1 MLSFESRTTTDFHN
15 NRDGRDGKNELDNLS
30 IMSLLLGRRS
40 THIFDKSDP
49 QERILVQSE
58 QGRHERNLIN
68 DLFKEYNYLER
79 PVEQESDA
87 LKLEFSLALQQII
100 DVDEKNQYLTT
111 SIWLTYAWTDYNL
124 KWNSSEYGGVQ
135 SIRLPAKKVWTPDVL
150 MYNSAD
156 EDIDSKFPTNVV
168 VYSSGL
174 CNWIPPGIYIS
185 SCKINIRWFPF
196 DDQLCTMK
204 FGSWTY
210 DGSKINLTLLGTAGN
225 TGEGDIS
232 TYQPSGEWD
241 LIGVSGIRNVEKYDC
256 CPDPYLDITYTI
268 NIRRRKLYYI
278 FNLAIPCFLLS
289 SLTLLCFYL
298 PPDSGE
304 KLTFGV
310 TAIRNIEKY
319 ECCPEPYID
328 ITFTVHIRRRVLYYA
343 FNLII
348 PCALLSSM
356 ALLTFS
362 LPPDSGEKISLGV
375 TILLSLTVFLM
386 IVAETMPATSDAVPL
401 IGIYFACI
409 MMVCSLS
416 VVFTVLVLN
425 YHHRNPE
432 THNMPK
438 AVRVIIC
445 KWLAWMLRME
455 RPGHDITIRKIV
467 HDARIAKL
475 KEVELRQKSSR
486 SLLAN
491 VLDLDDDLCKIDRM
505 DRMNSVPNYASI
517 KIEENGTHIGY
528 TPLANSPTG
537 GHCLHKSE
545 LNAILRELKV
555 MNRKTKENDKYTS
568 EANDWKFAARVIDRL
583 CIWIFSIFTLG
594 STLGIFLS
602 APNLFS

>member
-1 MLSFESRTTTDFHN
+1 MEERERGAVNMKSTSSRSKT
-15 NRDGRDGKNELDNLS
+15 
-30 IMSLLLGRRS
+30 S
-40 THIFDKSDP
+40 THRASVVTSIGRVLMMELLMSVLV
-49 QERILVQSE
+49 ILPKESE

-241 LIGVSGIRNVEKYDC
+241 LI
-256 CPDPYLDITYTI
+256 
-268 NIRRRKLYYI
+268 
-278 FNLAIPCFLLS
+278 
-289 SLTLLCFYL
+289 
-298 PPDSGE
+298 
-304 KLTFGV
+304 GV